1 MRVFRVT
8 FVNQGKV
15 YEIYAKRVQQGELY
29 GFVQIEELVF
39 QQVSAML
46 VDPAEERLKSEFQGV
61 SRSLIP
67 IHAVIRI
74 DEVEKQGQSKILEL
88 GEKSNVA
95 LFPTPLYPSGRDR
108 DN

>member
-8 FVNQGKV
+8 FLNQGKV

-29 GFVQIEELVF
+29 GFVEVEELVF
-39 QQVSAML
+39 QQVSAVL
-46 VDPAEERLKSEFQGV
+46 VDPSEERLKNEFQGV

-67 IHAVIRI
+67 IHAIIRI
-74 DEVEKQGQSKILEL
+74 DEVEKQGQSKIVDL

-95 LFPTPLYPSGRDR
+95 VFPTQMYPTGRDR
-108 DN
+108 DK